1 MGVPTSAR
9 FAPVFYNKVTYMP
22 IKGGFS
28 EFHTSRVFELETG
41 KIFSFIQGIFFFFL
55 GVKSKIRERMICSC
69 TLVDEDMQK

>member
-41 KIFSFIQGIFFFFL
+41 KIFSFIQGNFFFFFF
-55 GVKSKIRERMICSC
+55 GVLSRR
-69 TLVDEDMQK
+69 